1 MKSNE
6 IVKHIF
12 AAFAAMATESANT
25 TRFSYRYCSVC
36 LGLQLTPGF
45 CGLCSKNDY
54 RCALMVA
61 RLFQFNEGWDKGA
74 RSPEPPNF
82 SECHAEMETVFHIF
96 QMRALAFAT
105 NAGSHSRCRRLDEM
119 CEISGRIGFHGVV
132 RSLWTERKKKNA
144 TPPDSPWITIR
155 CQPSL
160 PWPTLPRSSWTNQL
174 D

>member
-1 MKSNE
+1 
-6 IVKHIF
+6 
-12 AAFAAMATESANT
+12 MATESANT
-25 TRFSYRYCSVC
+25 TCFSPVLLGMSRFAINARI
-36 LGLQLTPGF
+36 LWPLF
-45 CGLCSKNDY
+45 KKDY

-82 SECHAEMETVFHIF
+82 RECHAEMETVLHIF

-132 RSLWTERKKKNA
+132 RSLWTECYVRRTAGFTVNYHPLPTYNWAKKKGLIY
-144 TPPDSPWITIR
+144 SSIV
-155 CQPSL
+155 
-160 PWPTLPRSSWTNQL
+160 RSFVQNSRHRRSYFWCFW
-174 D
+174 